1 MTTVATISA
10 LVVHADGRLDVA
22 SLPVDDFW
30 TSRRVCHGRAAALDA
45 IGTMHATYY
54 AVGGS
59 RPGIACMAVNG
70 TTQNDDHQP
79 RNETATRILGHYG
92 LPADAT
98 RTVRGRAVILAGFDC
113 NPQPIPRATAHD
125 LAALIGDKITT
136 VPDRT
141 PIAV

>member
-1 MTTVATISA
+1 
-10 LVVHADGRLDVA
+10 RRRPPRRRKP
-22 SLPVDDFW
+22 PVDDFW
-30 TSRRVCHGRAAALDA
+30 TSRHVCHGRAAALDA

-59 RPGIACMAVNG
+59 RPGIACMAVDG
-70 TTQNDDHQP
+70 TTQNGDHQP

-113 NPQPIPRATAHD
+113 NPRPIPAPRPTTSPPSSATRSPPSRTA
-125 LAALIGDKITT
+125 
-136 VPDRT
+136 PDRSVST
-141 PIAV
+141 ESQP

>member
-1 MTTVATISA
+1 
-10 LVVHADGRLDVA
+10 
-22 SLPVDDFW
+22 
-30 TSRRVCHGRAAALDA
+30 
-45 IGTMHATYY
+45 MHATYY

-59 RPGIACMAVNG
+59 RPGIACMAVDG
-70 TTQNDDHQP
+70 TTQNGDHQP

-98 RTVRGRAVILAGFDC
+98 RTVRGRAVISPDSTATHGRS
-113 NPQPIPRATAHD
+113 PRHGPRPRRPHRRQD
-125 LAALIGDKITT
+125 RT